1 MFRSSLFPSL
11 LIISSS
17 LLLTGCE
24 SVRSLKYENEALQQ
38 RVFQHKQDYTA
49 LENEYQN
56 LKTQYRELDVQKQK
70 LDSEVSV
77 LRQQVDS
84 LNNLMSSSQ
93 KEQADKLLE
102 GVQNRVE
109 RENELKLELDLV
121 EAKLE
126 STNNDKL
133 IAEAKIEELEA
144 QINNIEQEK
153 EKLAENLQQLGENS
167 EILVKERDDAR
178 SERDDFRRQIK
189 ALESSSSEAA
199 QQVTDLSEQL
209 RDKEKEMTTLAQTVE
224 QLQTEL
230 ENSKAQKNAMSE
242 RKVKVTE
249 TLRSSLSSMINSN
262 LVSVTDD
269 DDDIKVLIQSDNLY
283 QPGTVL
289 LSTQGKEI
297 VDAVGDTIAEISDVS
312 LIMIEGHTDSVPVK
326 NMPFIDNWDLAAA
339 RAATVTRTLSARSD
353 IPSKKLR
360 AISHAFFSPLNTND
374 TEEGRRSNR
383 RVEITLIFE

>member
-1 MFRSSLFPSL
+1 LFRSSIFPSL
-11 LIISSS
+11 LILSSAV
-17 LLLTGCE
+17 LLTGCE
-24 SVRSLKYENEALQQ
+24 SVRSLKYENQALQQ
-38 RVFQHKQDYTA
+38 RIFQYKQDYTA
-49 LENEYQN
+49 LENEYQS
-56 LKTQYRELDVQKQK
+56 LQKQYQDLDLQKQK

-84 LNNLMSSSQ
+84 LNNLMSTTQ

-126 STNNDKL
+126 STTNDKL

-144 QINNIEQEK
+144 QINNIEEEK
-153 EKLAENLQQLGENS
+153 EKLADNLQQLGENS

-209 RDKEKEMTTLAQTVE
+209 RDKEKEMTTLAQSVE

-230 ENSKAQKNAMSE
+230 ETTKAQKTARSE
-242 RKVKVTE
+242 RKVEVTD

-262 LVSVTDD
+262 MVSVTDD
-269 DDDIKVLIQSDNLY
+269 DEIKILIQSDNLY

-297 VDAVGDTIAEISDVS
+297 VDAVGDTLAKIPDVS

-383 RVEITLIFE
+383 RVEVTLIFE